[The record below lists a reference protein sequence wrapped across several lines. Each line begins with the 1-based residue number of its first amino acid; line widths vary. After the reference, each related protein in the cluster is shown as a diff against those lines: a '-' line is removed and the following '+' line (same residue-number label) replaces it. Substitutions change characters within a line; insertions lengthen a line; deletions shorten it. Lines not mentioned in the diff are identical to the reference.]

1 MIRPRIKRLNVISFK
16 KGGQTMEITKET
28 LNFLIISTAAMA
40 ATLIGIFSLIL
51 TAKKRPAENAGQK
64 TAGNAKG

>member
-1 MIRPRIKRLNVISFK
+1 
-16 KGGQTMEITKET
+16 MEITKET